1 MREIQEQQERETKLK
16 EQKMAEQRK
25 IELQA
30 QQERDAKIRE
40 EQLREQR
47 LRENQTKLQNQQ
59 VERNVPINYPNQN
72 NVGSFSPPNMASNPV
87 FPSQNIVS
95 SNLPHQVPISNIMN
109 QPPLTIDPFARI
121 SNNNIPD
128 DAFHNRGRPR
138 QGPQVLSPPASRE
151 RTIPIKIET
160 QKYSDVSQYM
170 HLLHLYPIFRLH
182 FY

>member
-1 MREIQEQQERETKLK
+1 MTYIGVFLSFYFY
-16 EQKMAEQRK
+16 
-25 IELQA
+25 
-30 QQERDAKIRE
+30 
-40 EQLREQR
+40 
-47 LRENQTKLQNQQ
+47 
-59 VERNVPINYPNQN
+59 RNS
-72 NVGSFSPPNMASNPV
+72 SFSPPNMAANPV

-160 QKYSDVSQYM
+160 QKYSDVSQNIYL
-170 HLLHLYPIFRLH
+170 LLHYQI
-182 FY
+182 